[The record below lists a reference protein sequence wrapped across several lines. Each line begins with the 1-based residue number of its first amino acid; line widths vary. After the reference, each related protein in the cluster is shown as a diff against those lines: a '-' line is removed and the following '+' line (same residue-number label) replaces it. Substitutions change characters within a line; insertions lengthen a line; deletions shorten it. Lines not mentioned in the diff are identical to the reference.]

1 MGKSPHIMYLDHS
14 STRGQLRFFHRRAF
28 LKSWLLKMRCG
39 SAHGD
44 EDGSWLLV
52 SQADLLARILVPWPN
67 GRLMQ
72 EHLTRRP
79 LPPAKHLFRL
89 FDKWVNSTHN

>member
-1 MGKSPHIMYLDHS
+1 MKLSR
-14 STRGQLRFFHRRAF
+14 TF
-28 LKSWLLKMRCG
+28 LKSWLLKIQRG
-39 SAHGD
+39 ARRDD
-44 EDGSWLLV
+44 EDPLASWLV

-79 LPPAKHLFRL
+79 LLQWSHS
-89 FDKWVNSTHN
+89 DC